1 MNTHSQHKD
10 ILFLVSLS
18 PEIIAD
24 LEKKEIDISYYLNK
38 IKSFTNVDYRET
50 ISRENLAI
58 ANQYK
63 VVIVVGH
70 RKGDSLELSNRS
82 LFPMADIVTSL
93 PSDFSGVIDV
103 AVCNST
109 VIHDAIK
116 KRCPNALVQ
125 TAYEETGADFRLP
138 LYSILLQ
145 NLPADINYR
154 DAYLLLLEVMEEN
167 QRHTPKQE
175 LDNLPTTTKLGEED
189 ADDVVS
195 SILSGVSLMMMGP
208 LCIGAFSPL
217 GIMTRLRYKLL
228 RQKMVSISSP
238 EFVTRGCTFQIQVFL
253 HYDSEKRTVEVI
265 AKWRDHNTKSPLQL
279 KAIKDI
285 HTGDKI
291 EIKLS
296 MMDVAIQ
303 PTNLILVCGSEHSFT
318 KSPITINDEYIEEVF
333 YVRVTEDYK
342 YPECWARIEMRKSDA
357 SEIIKPF
364 DFKINIA
371 DSQYSNVDVGV
382 KEDVPEGQRE
392 LKPEEQSAK
401 DSVPKCFRKNSK
413 FVRQQVTAVVCEF
426 YLGSAANLALIEIA
440 CFDHGL
446 LLKRNNHT
454 AFIETLVAWGAMTCT
469 DVNKTTNSMAYK
481 MRHVPKSGYQ
491 EWSGD
496 DYVNDKNTC
505 KAIGEKM
512 GATIPYTRRKEE

>member
-70 RKGDSLELSNRS
+70 RKGDSLELSNR
-82 LFPMADIVTSL
+82 
-93 PSDFSGVIDV
+93 
-103 AVCNST
+103 
-109 VIHDAIK
+109 HDAIK

-189 ADDVVS
+189 ADDE
-195 SILSGVSLMMMGP
+195 
-208 LCIGAFSPL
+208 
-217 GIMTRLRYKLL
+217 
-228 RQKMVSISSP
+228 QKKKEVSISAPKS
-238 EFVTRGCTFQIQVFL
+238 VTSGYTFQIQVFL
-253 HYDSEKRTVEVI
+253 HYDSEKGTIEGI
-265 AKWRDHNTKSPLQL
+265 AKWHELKPPLQL
-279 KAIKDI
+279 KTIKDI
-285 HTGDKI
+285 HKGDII
-291 EIKLS
+291 EVKLS

-303 PTNLILVCGSEHSFT
+303 PTNLILVCDKEHSYT
-318 KSPITINDEYIEEVF
+318 KRITISDELIEEEF
-333 YVRVTEDYK
+333 KVRVTKDY
-342 YPECWARIEMRKSDA
+342 YYHECWARLEIMKSDA

-364 DFKINIA
+364 EFMISIA
-371 DSQYSNVDVGV
+371 NSQYNNVDVGA
-382 KEDVPEGQRE
+382 KEAMPDEQRE
-392 LKPEEQSAK
+392 LKSDEQPANP
-401 DSVPKCFRKNSK
+401 VPPCFRHTSE
-413 FVRQQVTAVVCEF
+413 FVRQRVKAVVIDF
-426 YLGSAANLALIEIA
+426 YLGSAANLALIEIV

-446 LLKRNNHT
+446 LLKRNNHK
-454 AFIETLVAWGAMTCT
+454 AFIETLVAWGAMTCD
-469 DVNKTTNSMAYK
+469 DVNKTANNMAYK
-481 MRHVPKSGYQ
+481 MMKVPKSGYQ
-491 EWSGD
+491 IWVGVGKRKILES
-496 DYVNDKNTC
+496 YKKTC
-505 KAIGEKM
+505 IDIGRKL
-512 GATIPYTRRKEE
+512 GSDIPYSRKKEK